1 MLVDCKSDGCFG
13 GDLNCIIN
21 KQDATNHQ
29 EAKMSPCL
37 SRMVKTF
44 GWTDSFRSLHPSS
57 STFSR
62 YYEARGV
69 SGATRIDRQYQ
80 WGNIV
85 SVQAGYSPVAF
96 SDHLAH
102 TIQIRVPEP
111 LSRLLCPRSRP
122 MFKVKEVVA
131 RDKEFQ
137 GRVKLAMEEWGDVRA
152 EGLPVLSW
160 WEIIV
165 KPGIRKIAMDRS
177 KEINIEK
184 RERLNLL
191 LLRQAYLVK
200 KIQHSQQQQWGERLT
215 ELLHIQ
221 LLIQQWYRQAA
232 EKIQHQARVEEFQVS
247 EKTRIYHHEIHQK
260 NIRKSSILKLQSESG
275 LLEGHGPCSEYLEQL
290 VGDLLLTPAQLDISA
305 QDVLLN
311 ELETV
316 VTAEEND
323 MLAKVPDKEEVL
335 ETLREGNGALP

>member
-1 MLVDCKSDGCFG
+1 M
-13 GDLNCIIN
+13 
-21 KQDATNHQ
+21 
-29 EAKMSPCL
+29 
-37 SRMVKTF
+37 
-44 GWTDSFRSLHPSS
+44 
-57 STFSR
+57 
-62 YYEARGV
+62 
-69 SGATRIDRQYQ
+69 RIQ
-80 WGNIV
+80 
-85 SVQAGYSPVAF
+85 
-96 SDHLAH
+96 
-102 TIQIRVPEP
+102 
-111 LSRLLCPRSRP
+111 
-122 MFKVKEVVA
+122 
-131 RDKEFQ
+131 
-137 GRVKLAMEEWGDVRA
+137 
-152 EGLPVLSW
+152 
-160 WEIIV
+160 IIV

-184 RERLNLL
+184 IERLNLL

-323 MLAKVPDKEEVL
+323 MLA
-335 ETLREGNGALP
+335 